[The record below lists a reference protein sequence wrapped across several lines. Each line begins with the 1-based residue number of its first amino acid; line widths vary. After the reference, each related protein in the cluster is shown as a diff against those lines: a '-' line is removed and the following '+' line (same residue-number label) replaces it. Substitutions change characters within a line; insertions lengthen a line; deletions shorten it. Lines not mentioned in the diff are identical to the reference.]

1 MKNEGFRVG
10 FGYDIHPLR
19 EGRRLV
25 LGGVV
30 IEHETGLEG
39 HSDADVLVHA
49 LCDALLGA
57 ANLGDLGGHFPENE
71 DYKDA
76 DSLKILKS
84 VAGMLEREGY
94 RLINADCVIGAEAPR
109 LSPHAGEM
117 AVNIGGALEADPAN
131 ISIKSTRGEGMGPV
145 GERKAI
151 EARVVVLISGK
162 DA

>member
-10 FGYDIHPLR
+10 FGYDIHPLK

-25 LGGVV
+25 LGGVL
-30 IEHETGLEG
+30 IEHETGLDG

-57 ANLGDLGGHFPENE
+57 ANLGDLGRHFPENE

-76 DSLKILKS
+76 DSLDLLRR
-84 VAGMLEREGY
+84 VVVMLDGEGY
-94 RLINADCVIGAEAPR
+94 RLVNADCVIGAEAPR

-117 AVNIGGALEADPAN
+117 AAKISGVMDADPGM

-145 GERKAI
+145 GEKKAI
-151 EARVVVLISGK
+151 EARVVVLLSGK
-162 DA
+162 